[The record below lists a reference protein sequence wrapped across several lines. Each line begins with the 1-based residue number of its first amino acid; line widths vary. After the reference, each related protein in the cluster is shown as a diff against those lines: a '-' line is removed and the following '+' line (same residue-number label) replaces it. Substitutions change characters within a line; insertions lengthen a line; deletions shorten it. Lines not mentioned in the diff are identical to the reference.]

1 MPQTIIAT
9 CEQRME
15 KAVEALV
22 KEFALIRTSRAN
34 PAVLNSVQVSYYGAL
49 TPLNQIAQIS
59 VPEPQI
65 LMIKPFDKS
74 ILKEVEKAIQMAD
87 LNLVP
92 QNDGSVVRIV
102 FPALTEAR
110 RKELV
115 KDVKSK
121 AENAK
126 VAVRNIRRDAVDQ
139 LKKLEKDS
147 LITEDDLKKKTDEV
161 QKITDKFIDKMDVL
175 AKDKDKSIMEI

>member
-1 MPQTIIAT
+1 MPQTIINAGELKMDKT
-9 CEQRME
+9 I
-15 KAVEALV
+15 EAL
-22 KEFALIRTSRAN
+22 KKDFALLRTSRAN
-34 PAVLNSVQVSYYGAL
+34 PTVLNNINVSYYGSL

-74 ILKEVEKAIQMAD
+74 TLKEIEKAIQLAD

-92 QNDGSVVRIV
+92 QNDGTVVRIV
-102 FPALTEAR
+102 FPALTEAK

-115 KDVKSK
+115 KEVK
-121 AENAK
+121 AK
-126 VAVRNIRRDAVDQ
+126 SEANKIGIRNIRRDIIEQ

-147 LITEDDLKKKTDEV
+147 VISEDELKKKSDDV
-161 QKITDKFIDKMDVL
+161 QKVTDKFIEKIDAL
-175 AKDKDKSIMEI
+175 AKEKEKSIMEI